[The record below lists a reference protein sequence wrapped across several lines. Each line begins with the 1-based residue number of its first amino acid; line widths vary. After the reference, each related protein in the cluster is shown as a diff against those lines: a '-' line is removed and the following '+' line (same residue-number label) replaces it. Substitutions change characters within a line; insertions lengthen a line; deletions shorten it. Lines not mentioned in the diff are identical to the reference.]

1 VIIFL
6 KFLKALHTV
15 LFLAGYLAIA
25 VVASVIDKGG
35 KPGLGLGIIVTA
47 TTMAAVLGFGQIFV
61 RARYKRAL
69 KQHEQTAA
77 GAATAHPVTLS
88 TQVSESYDHEAH
100 IVWSLIRPAESAVM
114 LSDAQRAFTVPGTPA
129 GVGEQQCFIG
139 RDGSVSLIEVVG
151 EESPW
156 WATTRTLSPA
166 APNTRQTYRLEPTV
180 TGCTLTVGI
189 VLEIEA
195 SAEWSP
201 AHKAWWQTHTRQYLD
216 RVKEILAAQHPGPPA
231 L

>member
-1 VIIFL
+1 MVIFL

-25 VVASVIDKGG
+25 VVASIIDKGG
-35 KPGLGLGIIVTA
+35 SPGLGLGIIVTA
-47 TTMAAVLGFGQIFV
+47 TTIAAVLVFGQIFV
-61 RARYKRAL
+61 RTRYKRAI
-69 KQHEQTAA
+69 KRQKQTASHA
-77 GAATAHPVTLS
+77 TTAAPVTLS
-88 TQVSESYDHEAH
+88 AHVSESYDHQART
-100 IVWSLIRPAESAVM
+100 VWSLIRPAESAVL
-114 LSDAQRAFTVPGTPA
+114 LSDAHRAFTVPGTPA

-156 WATTRTLSPA
+156 WATTRTLSPTG
-166 APNTRQTYRLEPTV
+166 PNTRHTYRLEPTV

-189 VLEIEA
+189 VLELQA

-201 AHKAWWQTHTRQYLD
+201 AHKAAWQTHTRQYLG
-216 RVKEILAAQHPGPPA
+216 RVKEMLAAQPTGPST